1 MERMNG
7 VDKDLA
13 AHFTITYHRGTKLY
27 GREIRSVFE
36 EVSSEAY
43 MDSIWSDIQE
53 AKEDILANSMY
64 MTLNLCRVLAYKT
77 EKLIVSKLEGGE
89 WAMKHISVPAYQK
102 MILDALKEYKTGE
115 TMEIDH
121 VVASDFAEY
130 MLQQIREKS

>member
-1 MERMNG
+1 
-7 VDKDLA
+7 
-13 AHFTITYHRGTKLY
+13 
-27 GREIRSVFE
+27 
-36 EVSSEAY
+36 

-64 MTLNLCRVLAYKT
+64 MTLNLCRVLAYQT

-115 TMEIDH
+115 TMEIDY